1 MLDFFKKFN
10 LTLFSKNVALLSI
23 NFTKIV
29 IARVCKAKACKF
41 LTILKFKQTLPQ
53 KFKQTSKFCHTNNF
67 YHTDLACHT

>member
-1 MLDFFKKFN
+1 MLDFLKKLN
-10 LTLFSKNVALLSI
+10 LTLFSKECCFVSI

-29 IARVCKAKACKF
+29 IARACKTQARKF
-41 LTILKFKQTLPQ
+41 LTILKFKQALPQ